1 MLKEKWAPVEK
12 TPIREQKGNVSSRRS
27 VGRGAAASASAAE
40 GTDWAA
46 ERGAVPSGGRGGRS
60 WPSHLSDKGFASRYG
75 DSNFVN
81 KKIRVHF

>member
-1 MLKEKWAPVEK
+1 MGARGENTDPGAEGKRFEP
-12 TPIREQKGNVSSRRS
+12 PQC
-27 VGRGAAASASAAE
+27 RGAASAAE

>member
-1 MLKEKWAPVEK
+1 MGAHGENTDPGAEGKRFEP
-12 TPIREQKGNVSSRRS
+12 PQC
-27 VGRGAAASASAAE
+27 RGAAASAAAAE

-81 KKIRVHF
+81 EKIRVHF